1 MYNILIVLFTTIAV
15 IGGIIAWRYDH
26 GNGKEKSE
34 IQEEK
39 KTIKG
44 R

>member
-26 GNGKEKSE
+26 GDGEKKSVK
-34 IQEEK
+34 QQEK
-39 KTIKG
+39 KTIGG